1 MAIVRYL
8 VNDIDES
15 LTFYEALGL
24 VLVSRWGP
32 PFAMLKMDDLDLWL
46 SAPGTSA
53 TKPLP
58 DGRKPCGGGGWCRI
72 VLPVESIDAVL
83 SSSPALQAAMSGT
96 PVTGPGGT
104 HVLLADPSG
113 NLVELFQS

>member
-15 LTFYEALGL
+15 LKFYEALGL
-24 VLVSRWGP
+24 VLTSRWGP
-32 PFAMLKMDDLDLWL
+32 PFAMLAMGDLNLWL

-58 DGRKPCGGGGWCRI
+58 DGRSPCAGGGWCRI
-72 VLPVESIDAVL
+72 VITVESISAVL
-83 SSSPALQAAMSGT
+83 TASPFLQAAMAGT
-96 PVTGPGGT
+96 PVIGPGGT

-113 NLVELFQS
+113 NLVELFES